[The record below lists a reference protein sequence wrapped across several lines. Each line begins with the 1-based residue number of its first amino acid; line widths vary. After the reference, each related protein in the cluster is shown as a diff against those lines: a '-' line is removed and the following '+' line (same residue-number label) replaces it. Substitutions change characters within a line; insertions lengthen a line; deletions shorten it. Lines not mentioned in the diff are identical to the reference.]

1 MEDEENTTGPAREIR
16 VIVYCPRSKNIFKGE
31 IKMPIGACFS
41 RNRCTSVEQI
51 DGRTMRSTCRLQDTF
66 MEAVVEIMVKLPDLE
81 IKGVKGEV
89 SRAGKASCL
98 EPTDCLEKVVG
109 VRIGPSMQ
117 KIFEGL
123 LGSDTECRQ
132 LIFMLE
138 ECCHGVILSFTKGT
152 VQKFPEGEE
161 EAIRFLADDVRK
173 HIRLYNRCAAF
184 APGSRIVEGIEPP
197 Q

>member
-1 MEDEENTTGPAREIR
+1 MPR
-16 VIVYCPRSKNIFKGE
+16 VT
-31 IKMPIGACFS
+31 CFS
-41 RNRCTSVEQI
+41 RNRCTSVEQM
-51 DGRTMRSTCRLQDTF
+51 DGQTMRSTCRLQDTF
-66 MEAVVEIMVKLPDLE
+66 MEADVEIMVKLPDLE
-81 IKGVKGEV
+81 ITGIRGEV
-89 SRAGKASCL
+89 KRAGKTSCL
-98 EPTDCLEKVVG
+98 EPTAFLEKVIG

-123 LGSDTECRQ
+123 LGGASSCGQ
-132 LIFMLE
+132 LLFMLE

-152 VQKFPEGEE
+152 VQEFPEDEE
-161 EAIRFLADDVRK
+161 QAIKFLAEDVKK